1 MNAKA
6 VGIGSDFVPLHK
18 IERNMSKIFCL
29 ETEWIQS
36 VHDLKTDSY
45 VKPLLDFLY
54 TTGIYNGID
63 AYTFRNVCCKEDF
76 NYYMEH
82 LRHKSYYDYNI
93 VYLAFHG
100 DEGGIEFP
108 ADRKQKHL
116 YTLRNF
122 ADEHEGI
129 FKERP
134 VNVHF
139 GSCLT
144 MNTNEEDIL
153 YFKNKTG
160 ANMVTGYERS
170 VPFVESFIFETWLM
184 NAMAQHPDYRAVRMQ
199 TLADKEMAFYVDKL
213 KFKAY

>member
-1 MNAKA
+1 MNEKM

-18 IERNMSKIFCL
+18 IKRYMSKIFCL
-29 ETEWIQS
+29 ETEWIKT

-100 DEGGIEFP
+100 DEGGFVFP
-108 ADRKQKHL
+108 ATKKRL
-116 YTLRNF
+116 YTLREF

-139 GSCLT
+139 GCCLT
-144 MNTNEEDIL
+144 LNTNEEDIF
-153 YFKNKTG
+153 YFKDKTG
-160 ANMVTGYERS
+160 ANMVTGYEKS
-170 VPFVESFIFETWLM
+170 VPFVESFIFEAWLM
-184 NAMAQHPDYRAVRMQ
+184 NAMAHHPDFRGVRMQ
-199 TLADKEMAFYVDKL
+199 TLANKEMAFYVDKL

>member
-1 MNAKA
+1 
-6 VGIGSDFVPLHK
+6 
-18 IERNMSKIFCL
+18 MSKIFCL
-29 ETEWIQS
+29 ETEWIQNI
-36 VHDLKTDSY
+36 HDLKSDSY

-63 AYTFRNVCCKEDF
+63 ACTFRNVCCKEDF
-76 NYYMEH
+76 NYYMKH
-82 LRHKSYYDYNI
+82 LRCKSYYDYNI

-100 DEGGIEFP
+100 DNGGMIFP
-108 ADRKQKHL
+108 ANKKVV
-116 YTLRNF
+116 YTLREF
-122 ADEHEGI
+122 ADEYEGI

-139 GSCLT
+139 GCCLT
-144 MNTNEEDIL
+144 LNTKEEDII

-160 ANMVTGYERS
+160 ANMVTGYEKS

-184 NAMAQHPDYRAVRMQ
+184 NAMALHPDYRGVRMQ
-199 TLADKEMAFYVDKL
+199 TLANKEMAFYVDKL